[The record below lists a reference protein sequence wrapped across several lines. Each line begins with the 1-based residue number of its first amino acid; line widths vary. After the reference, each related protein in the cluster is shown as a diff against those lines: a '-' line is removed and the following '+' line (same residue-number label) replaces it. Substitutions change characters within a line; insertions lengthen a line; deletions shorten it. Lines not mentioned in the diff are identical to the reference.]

1 MKTSRQL
8 ALFALTTL
16 VALLLSGCKT
26 EIPELEQ
33 DSPEVVEEYRNYYQH
48 DVMPYF
54 NSEGEF
60 GFFEGVDGIN
70 ISYAK
75 FPAENENGALVILH
89 GLNETYLKYAELIYD
104 LRDLGL
110 TIYIMEHRGHG
121 YSDRILSN
129 TEKERRK
136 IYIKKFDNYVADLK
150 IFYDSVVTASDHE
163 KLFVFAHSVGGNVAT
178 QFIEQYPD
186 AFDAAILSSPM
197 MEMLTSHPAKVNESV
212 GYPIAKLLVNLGQ
225 GKAYSL
231 DMKEPAVIIDSASA
245 EKFEAELLSKSWKR
259 WQVYNEVIEQNQHLI
274 AGGPG
279 ATWGISNQFAK
290 EAYEATFKARSPEEA
305 AKITIPVLMFQSG
318 DDWIVG
324 TKGMNTLMDNAVN
337 APSFEVIEF
346 PDAYHESYME
356 RDFIRDVVVSS
367 TKEFL
372 QSF

>member
-1 MKTSRQL
+1 MKTSKNLPLL
-8 ALFALTTL
+8 ALTALITL
-16 VALLLSGCKT
+16 FLSGCKT
-26 EIPELEQ
+26 EIPELDQ
-33 DSPEVVEEYRNYYQH
+33 DSPEVVEEYRNYYQR

-54 NSEGEF
+54 NNQGEF
-60 GFFEGVDGIN
+60 GFFEGVNDIN

-75 FPAENENGALVILH
+75 FPAENEKGALVILH

-121 YSDRILSN
+121 YSDRILDR
-129 TEKERRK
+129 TDKERRK

-150 IFYDSVVTASDHE
+150 IFYDTVVTATEHE
-163 KLFVFAHSVGGNVAT
+163 QLFIFAHSVGGNVAT

-186 AFDAAILSSPM
+186 AFDAAVLSSPM
-197 MEMLTSHPAKVNESV
+197 MEMLTSHPAKVNETV
-212 GYPIAKLLVNLGQ
+212 AYPIAKLLVNLGQ

-231 DMKEPAVIIDSASA
+231 DMKEPAVIIDSTSA

-324 TKGMNTLMDNAVN
+324 TKGMNTLKDNAIN
-337 APSFEVIEF
+337 APSFDVIEF